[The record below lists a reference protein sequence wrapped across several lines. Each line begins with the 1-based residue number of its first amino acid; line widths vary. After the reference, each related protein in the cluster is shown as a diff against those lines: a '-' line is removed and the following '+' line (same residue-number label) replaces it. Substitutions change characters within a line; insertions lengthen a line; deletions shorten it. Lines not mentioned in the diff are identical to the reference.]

1 MLGLV
6 GPARP
11 AGGCAAFRVVELAPS
26 ARRAQPLPVMRR
38 SDRFRRRPIAPLV
51 AFVSFGLFV
60 LGAAASGQQPVA
72 SPWAERAAAA
82 QRSLVDGY
90 WNERTDLFDLKRPA
104 DPDERQ
110 FHYWWQA
117 HAIDVLVDGFERS
130 GERAALERAERL
142 WRGVQRRNGGPTND
156 YYDDML
162 WMAIALQRLERHV
175 GSAGLRGSVE
185 TLWRDV
191 RRGWNDEQGGGIA
204 WRKTQLDYKNAPA
217 NAPAVIVGARL
228 YEARHRRRDLEFALR
243 VDDWLTRHLVD
254 PDTGF
259 VWDGVNRK
267 GDGRTDKG
275 WAFSYNQGV
284 RIGAGL
290 ALFEATDDER
300 HRAAAARTFEA
311 ARARLCDEQGVLRE
325 RGDGDG
331 ALFKGI
337 LVRYATDLAL
347 RPDVDV
353 AAAARAFVLRQA
365 EALWSHTEGDRE
377 HDDTALAFS
386 SNWRDG
392 SGRRD
397 ELAAQLSA
405 VMLLECAAR
414 LERAR

>member
-1 MLGLV
+1 MT
-6 GPARP
+6 RP
-11 AGGCAAFRVVELAPS
+11 SVSVECFFDCS
-26 ARRAQPLPVMRR
+26 
-38 SDRFRRRPIAPLV
+38 
-51 AFVSFGLFV
+51 
-60 LGAAASGQQPVA
+60 
-72 SPWAERAAAA
+72 SPWTYLA
-82 QRSLVDGY
+82 
-90 WNERTDLFDLKRPA
+90 
-104 DPDERQ
+104 
-110 FHYWWQA
+110 FHAVQPM
-117 HAIDVLVDGFERS
+117 
-130 GERAALERAERL
+130 AERL
-142 WRGVQRRNGGPTND
+142 GVAIDWRPVLVGGIFNEVNRALYELRDNPPCLPKAA
-156 YYDDML
+156 YSLKDMQDWARL
-162 WMAIALQRLERHV
+162 YGLTINFPPSCGHPVNAVKVMRACCAIQADGARSARLIPF
-175 GSAGLRGSVE
+175 AKAAFE